1 MIYILDPNLDNIYKD
16 NQIWWWITNEIMG
29 EVGWIIG
36 DKGQITEWH
45 FLGQTLDPKIAVY
58 DKKIQRLCPDLIN
71 LMIIYLT
78 HQE

>member
-1 MIYILDPNLDNIYKD
+1 MIYSIKPNSSKIYKD
-16 NQIWWWITNEIMG
+16 NQIWWWITSKRTG

-45 FLGQTLDPKIAVY
+45 FLGRQLDPKEAVY
-58 DKKIQRLCPDLIN
+58 DEKIRKMCPDLIN
-71 LMIIYLT
+71 LIIIYLT